1 MVLNSKN
8 KAILSAIAVVISSL
22 LLAFD
27 LFGVIPF
34 IILVLAFF
42 TLVIQGALH
51 FAGYKDGDVFEA
63 YQEMERTEARA
74 LTNLVKDKKQCVK
87 NNNES
92 RLG

>member
-22 LLAFD
+22 LLALD

-42 TLVIQGALH
+42 TLVIQSALY

-63 YQEMERTEARA
+63 YQEMERTEATA
-74 LTNLVKDKKQCVK
+74 LANLAKDKKQCV
-87 NNNES
+87 NSDNDP
-92 RLG
+92 R